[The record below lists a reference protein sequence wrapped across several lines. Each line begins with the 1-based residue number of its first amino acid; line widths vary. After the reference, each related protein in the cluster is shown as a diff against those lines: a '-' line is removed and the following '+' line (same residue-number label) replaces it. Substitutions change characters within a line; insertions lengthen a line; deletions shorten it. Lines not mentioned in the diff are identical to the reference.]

1 MVEVLLSNYLMVSR
15 FPEHQIHTEFGDGCY
30 VSTLANSEDNAARH
44 AFIPSDFLVLS
55 QILSGKPKYLHK
67 INLQTPFSALVCFF

>member
-30 VSTLANSEDNAARH
+30 VSTLANSEDNAVPH

-55 QILSGKPKYLHK
+55 QIVVWQTK
-67 INLQTPFSALVCFF
+67 IPAQDNPADTI